1 MNIELNGEKL
11 TVPFCSCGKCIIRR
25 NRQGNRSTKYPYNKN
40 MGSTYKK
47 SHDEKG
53 SGLSAQYFNRS
64 IRNGFE
70 GSYKEHL
77 TAGLMSTMKFDF
89 KPFLI
94 KLDPSRLESQNLEQ
108 TPFFGKS
115 TYSAS
120 FPSWGGASSGNGPKE
135 KLPFINVPFKG
146 NSNYLE
152 NHKKFDEEN
161 YKCLSPTLKQ
171 QSTLEFKGKV
181 LNDSNGKESYKPFDP
196 LKTFYLSLERPKK
209 AEKEKA
215 VIVPADYPK
224 SGNFS
229 STYGVNFRNNLDSD
243 CELAQFLKK
252 TGLKN
257 LEL

>member
-25 NRQGNRSTKYPYNKN
+25 NRNGNRATKYPYNKN
-40 MGSTYKK
+40 LMSTYNK
-47 SHDEKG
+47 SHDLKG
-53 SGLSAQYFNRS
+53 NGLSAQYFNRS

-94 KLDPSRLESQNLEQ
+94 KLDPSRFESQNLEQ
-108 TPFFGKS
+108 IPFFGKS
-115 TYSAS
+115 TYSS
-120 FPSWGGASSGNGPKE
+120 NFPSWGGASSGNGPKE
-135 KLPFINVPFKG
+135 KLPIINIPFRG

-152 NHKKFDEEN
+152 NYKKFDDDN
-161 YKCLSPTLKQ
+161 YKYLSPNYKLG
-171 QSTLEFKGKV
+171 SSLEFKGKI
-181 LNDSNGKESYKPFDP
+181 LNDSNGKESYKPFEKE
-196 LKTFYLSLERPKK
+196 KTYYLSLERPKK
-209 AEKEKA
+209 ADKEKA
-215 VIVPADYPK
+215 VIIPADYPK
-224 SGNFS
+224 SGNFN
-229 STYGVNFRNNLDSD
+229 STYGVNFRNNLDPN

-252 TGLKN
+252 SGLNN

>member
-25 NRQGNRSTKYPYNKN
+25 DRNGNRGTKYPYNKN
-40 MGSTYKK
+40 MGSTYNKT
-47 SHDEKG
+47 HDLKG
-53 SGLSAQYFNRS
+53 KGLSALYFNRS

-94 KLDPSRLESQNLEQ
+94 KLDNSRLENQNLEQ

-115 TYSAS
+115 TYSAN
-120 FPSWGGASSGNGPKE
+120 FPSWGGASSGNGLKE
-135 KLPFINVPFKG
+135 KLPIINVPFRG

-152 NHKKFDEEN
+152 NHKKFEEEN
-161 YKCLSPTLKQ
+161 YRYLSPNLKQ
-171 QSTLEFKGKV
+171 HSTLEFKGKI
-181 LNDSNGKESYKPFDP
+181 LNDSNFKESYKPFEKE
-196 LKTFYLSLERPKK
+196 KTYYLNPDRPKK
-209 AEKEKA
+209 ADKEKA
-215 VIVPADYPK
+215 VIIPADYPK
-224 SGNFS
+224 SGNFG
-229 STYGVNFRNNLDSD
+229 STYGLNFKDSLNTD

-252 TGLKN
+252 SGLNN